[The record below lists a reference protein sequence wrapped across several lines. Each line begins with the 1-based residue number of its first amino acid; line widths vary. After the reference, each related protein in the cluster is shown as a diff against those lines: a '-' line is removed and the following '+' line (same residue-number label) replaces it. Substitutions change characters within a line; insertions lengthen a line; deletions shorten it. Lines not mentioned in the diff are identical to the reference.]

1 MIDYLQG
8 LNERQQEA
16 VKHIDGPLMI
26 VAGAG
31 SGKTK
36 VLTTRIAHLM
46 AHGVD
51 AFNILALTFTN
62 KAAKEMKERVEHILG
77 NHEARNL
84 YIGTFHSVF
93 ARILRSEATKM
104 GYPSNFTIYDTDDA
118 KSVVKTVINE
128 MNLDDKHY
136 KPSTVYNRISSAKNA
151 LVGPAEYATDYH
163 IQQEDM
169 RANRPAIAQIF
180 DAYAKRCFKN
190 GAMDFDDLLI
200 KFYELLKNFPESLG
214 KYQRK
219 FKYIM
224 IDEYQDTNPA
234 QYEII
239 KLLGAMHENV
249 CVVGDDAQSIYS
261 FRGATIENILQFQ
274 KDYDDVK
281 VVMLEQNYRSTQNI
295 LKVANEVISN
305 NKNQIEKVLF
315 TENAEGE
322 KIRLIRTMT
331 DNEEGKFVAD
341 TIQEQ
346 KLRNHFRNKDFAIL
360 YRTNAQSRAF
370 EESLRRMNIPYIIY
384 GGMSFYQRKE
394 IKDYIAYM
402 RLIVNPRDEEAL
414 KRIIN
419 FPARGIGK
427 TTIDK
432 AVLFA
437 NENNIS
443 MWEVLTKAA
452 QFGFRAGT
460 LEAIDGFVI
469 MIKSF
474 ASMLQKHNAYEV
486 AVHVGK
492 QTNIVKELFNDKS
505 TEGLQRYENIQELLN
520 SIKEWVDDTQN
531 RNQIDEDGIVIES
544 PSPLLTPPEGGE
556 MANTQSQLFNDTN
569 NNTDSPTGGDM
580 SEGKVSPPTG
590 GGDLEGPRE
599 GAVTLGSYLQQITL
613 LTDADNKD
621 PNSDSVKLM
630 TIHAAKG
637 LEFGCVFAAGLEEML
652 FPNAMSINTREELEE
667 ERRLFYVV
675 ITRAKTKLWITY
687 ANTRYKFGQIVQNE
701 PSRFLDE
708 LPEEQI
714 DRSFAG
720 GGMKNQNTGFG
731 SGSAFDRM
739 KGWGNKSDYND
750 AAQAE
755 KKYGAPPS
763 KKQTSTPSYIT
774 PPSRP
779 QTVEHK
785 PAADFVASDTSN
797 LQEGQKVEHQKF
809 GFGEV
814 MKMEGS
820 AHNPI
825 ATVKFE
831 LNGEKKIMLNY
842 AKLRIVS

>member
-1 MIDYLQG
+1 MIDYLKG
-8 LNERQQEA
+8 LNDRQKEA
-16 VKHIDGPLMI
+16 VITIEGPLMI

-46 AHGVD
+46 AKGVD

-93 ARILRSEATKM
+93 ARILRSEATKI

-118 KSVVKTVINE
+118 KSVIKTVINE
-128 MNLDDKHY
+128 LNLDDKHY
-136 KPSTVYNRISSAKNA
+136 KPATVYNRISSAKNA
-151 LVGPAEYATDYH
+151 LVSAEEYKNDWH

-169 RANRPAIAQIF
+169 RANRPAIAQIY
-180 DAYAKRCFKN
+180 DSYAKRCFKN

-200 KFYELLKNFPESLG
+200 KFYELLKNVPESLS
-214 KYQRK
+214 KYQRR

-274 KDYDDVK
+274 KDYDNVK
-281 VVMLEQNYRSTQNI
+281 VVKLEQNYRSTKTI
-295 LKVANEVISN
+295 LNVANEVIAN
-305 NKNQIEKVLF
+305 NKGQIEKTLF
-315 TENAEGE
+315 TDNGDGE
-322 KIRLIRTMT
+322 KIRLVRSLT
-331 DNEEGKFVAD
+331 DNDEGKFVAD

-346 KLRNHFRNKDFAIL
+346 KLRNHYRNKDFAIL

-370 EESLRRMNIPYIIY
+370 EESLRRMGIPYIIY
-384 GGMSFYQRKE
+384 GGISFYQRKE
-394 IKDYIAYM
+394 IKDFIAYL

-419 FPARGIGK
+419 YPVRGIGK
-427 TTIDK
+427 TTVDK
-432 AVLFA
+432 CVLYA
-437 NENNIS
+437 NEQNIS
-443 MWEVLTKAA
+443 MWEVLTRAQ
-452 QFGFRAGT
+452 QFGFKAGT
-460 LEAIDGFVI
+460 LEAIDNFVT
-469 MIKSF
+469 MIRSF
-474 ASMLQKHNAYEV
+474 ASMLQKNNAYDV

-520 SIKEWVDDTQN
+520 SIKEWVDDTAN
-531 RNQIDEDGIVIES
+531 RQQIDDDGVMLEENDAFAE
-544 PSPLLTPPEGGE
+544 PEKPQQE
-556 MANTQSQLFNDTN
+556 LSFDTAPAQ
-569 NNTDSPTGGDM
+569 T
-580 SEGKVSPPTG
+580 EEQKK
-590 GGDLEGPRE
+590 L
-599 GAVTLGSYLQQITL
+599 GAVTLGAYLQQITL
-613 LTDADNKD
+613 LTDADDKD
-621 PNSDSVKLM
+621 PDADNVKLM

-637 LEFGCVFAAGLEEML
+637 LEFECVFAAGLEEQL
-652 FPNAMSINTREELEE
+652 FPSALSINTREELEE

-675 ITRAKTKLWITY
+675 ITRAKKKLWITY

-708 LPEEQI
+708 LPEQFI
-714 DRSFAG
+714 DKSFAG
-720 GGMKNQNTGFG
+720 GGLRNQSSGSSFG

-739 KGWGNKSDYND
+739 KGGFGNRSSEYDDVAK
-750 AAQAE
+750 AE
-755 KKYGAPPS
+755 KRYGAPP
-763 KKQTSTPSYIT
+763 KASTAKSSYAT
-774 PPSRP
+774 PPARP

-785 PAADFVASDTSN
+785 PTADFVASDTSN
-797 LQEGQKVEHQKF
+797 LEVGNKVEHQKF

-814 MKMEGS
+814 IKMEGS
-820 AHNPI
+820 THNPI

-842 AKLRIVS
+842 AKLRIIS